1 VPKAIKD
8 QLVGTWTLVSW
19 EQKKADGSKLQRYGA
34 NPRGIAFF
42 DAGGRYIIT
51 VMQSGRVSYASNA
64 LWQGTA
70 DENKATADGT
80 ITNFGTYSVSEPD
93 GSIDIFIEGSS
104 FPNWNGTK
112 QKRIVAVTEDQL
124 TLTVQPASGE
134 TVDVVWKREN

>member
-80 ITNFGTYSVSEPD
+80 ITYFGTYSVSEPD
-93 GSIDIFIEGSS
+93 GSIDIFIG
-104 FPNWNGTK
+104 
-112 QKRIVAVTEDQL
+112 R
-124 TLTVQPASGE
+124 
-134 TVDVVWKREN
+134 